1 MNVKENQQLCSI
13 SFLIK
18 KTISGAKSIVYEELV
33 EELHRALIP
42 KSKEEEYMQDLKRIF
57 GSLLML
63 IILLWLKEL
72 RDVLKLVDLKLVIE

>member
-13 SFLIK
+13 IFLIK

-33 EELHRALIP
+33 EELYRALIP

-63 IILLWLKEL
+63 IILLWLKDL